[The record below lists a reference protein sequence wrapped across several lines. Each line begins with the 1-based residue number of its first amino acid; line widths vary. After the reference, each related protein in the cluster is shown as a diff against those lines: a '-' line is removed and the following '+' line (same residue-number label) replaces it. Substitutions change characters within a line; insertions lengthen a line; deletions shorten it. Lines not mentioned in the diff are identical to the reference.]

1 MLAQDDKSIF
11 GKILM
16 LDPLNPQKYQ
26 MISKGHR
33 NVQGL
38 FVDEEESLIVSTEHG
53 PMGGDEVN
61 LNNKL
66 GEEVLNFGWPISS
79 YGELRFQ
86 KNILK
91 AYKIAPLYKPKNGF
105 TEPLNILFHL
115 LNIERNLNKR

>member
-1 MLAQDDKSIF
+1 MAKFNGKIIFSNGEYLNRMLAQDDKSIF

-53 PMGGDEVN
+53 PMGVM
-61 LNNKL
+61 K
-66 GEEVLNFGWPISS
+66 
-79 YGELRFQ
+79 
-86 KNILK
+86 
-91 AYKIAPLYKPKNGF
+91 
-105 TEPLNILFHL
+105 
-115 LNIERNLNKR
+115 